1 MRLHCVCVII
11 SSGGARS
18 MRIGIPKE
26 IKNNENRVGLSPSGV
41 HALVEAGH
49 EVFVET
55 KAGEGSYFEDADYV
69 QAGANIVNRQDE
81 VWDVDM
87 VIKVKEPLKEEYGY
101 FREGLILFTYL
112 HLANEPELT
121 KALIDKKV
129 VAIAYETVQLGDRS
143 LPLLTPMSEVAG
155 RMSTQIGAQFLQRFN
170 GGMGIL
176 LGGIPGVQKGK
187 VTIIGGGQ
195 AGTNAARIALGL
207 GADVTILDVNPK
219 RLQEFEDLFD
229 GRVQTIMSNPL
240 NIESHVV
247 ESDLVIGAVL
257 IPGAKAPKLVTE
269 DMIKKMKAG
278 SVVVDIAIDQGGIFE
293 TTDKISTHNDPTYIK
308 HGVVHYAVANMPGA
322 VPRTSTIGLNNATL
336 PYALQIANKGY
347 QRALTEN
354 VPLSHGLNV
363 FNGYVTNKAVAEA
376 FDYDYTPVT
385 QVLTEV

>member
-1 MRLHCVCVII
+1 MI
-11 SSGGARS
+11 SFGGARS

-49 EVFVET
+49 EVLVET

-69 QAGANIVNRQDE
+69 QAGANIVTRQDD
-81 VWDVDM
+81 VWNVDM

-155 RMSTQIGAQFLQRFN
+155 RMSTQVGAQFLQRFN

-219 RLQEFEDLFD
+219 RLQELEDLFD
-229 GRVQTIMSNPL
+229 GRVHTIMSNPL

-269 DMIKKMKAG
+269 DMIKNMKAG
-278 SVVVDIAIDQGGIFE
+278 SVIVDIAIDQGGIFE
-293 TTDKISTHNDPTYIK
+293 TTDKISTHDDPTYIK

-336 PYALQIANKGY
+336 PYAIQIANKGY

-376 FDYDYTPVT
+376 FDYEYTPVT
-385 QVLTEV
+385 QILTESK

>member
-1 MRLHCVCVII
+1 M
-11 SSGGARS
+11 GGVGR
-18 MRIGIPKE
+18 MKIGIPKE

-49 EVFVET
+49 TVLVEQS
-55 KAGEGSYFEDADYV
+55 AGIGSFFEDQDYV
-69 QAGANIVNRQDE
+69 EAGAEIVDAQTK

-87 VIKVKEPLKEEYGY
+87 VIKVKEPLKEEYDF

-121 KALIDKKV
+121 EALIKNKV
-129 VAIAYETVQLGDRS
+129 VAIAYETVQLADRS

-155 RMSTQIGAQFLQRFN
+155 RMSAQIGAQFLQKFN

-219 RLQEFEDLFD
+219 RLQQLEELFN
-229 GRVQTIMSNPL
+229 GRVHTIMSNPL
-240 NIESHVV
+240 NIEEHVKA
-247 ESDLVIGAVL
+247 SDLVIGAVL
-257 IPGAKAPKLVTE
+257 IPGAKAPRLVTE
-269 DMIKKMKAG
+269 DMIKQMKAG

-293 TTDKISTHNDPTYIK
+293 TTDRITTHDDPTYIK

-336 PYALQIANKGY
+336 PYALQLANKGY
-347 QRALTEN
+347 KQALTDN
-354 VPLSHGLNV
+354 VPLSQGLNTY
-363 FNGYVTNKAVAEA
+363 NGLVTNKAVAEA
-376 FDYDYTPVT
+376 FNKEFTPVAD
-385 QVLTEV
+385 VLK

>member
-1 MRLHCVCVII
+1 MRYHEF
-11 SSGGARS
+11 GGVRS
-18 MRIGIPKE
+18 MRIGIPRE

-49 EVFVET
+49 EVLVET
-55 KAGEGSYFEDADYV
+55 HAGEGSYFEDNDYV
-69 QAGANIVNRQDE
+69 EAGAEISDSQSQ

-87 VIKVKEPLKEEYGY
+87 IIKVKEPLSEEYAY
-101 FREGLILFTYL
+101 FKEGLILFTYL

-121 KALIDKKV
+121 QALIDKKV
-129 VAIAYETVQLGDRS
+129 VAIAYETVQLADRT

-219 RLQEFEDLFD
+219 RLQEIEDLFD

-240 NIESHVV
+240 NIEAHVI

-269 DMIKKMKAG
+269 AMIKKMKPG

-293 TTDKISTHNDPTYIK
+293 TTDRITTHDNPTYIK
-308 HGVVHYAVANMPGA
+308 HDVVHYAVANMPGA

-336 PYALQIANKGY
+336 PYALQLANKGY
-347 QRALTEN
+347 QRALIEN
-354 VPLSHGLNV
+354 EPLSHGLNV
-363 FNGYVTNKAVAEA
+363 FAGQITNKAVADA
-376 FDYDYTPVT
+376 FNYTYTSVSDALKET
-385 QVLTEV
+385 V

>member
-1 MRLHCVCVII
+1 MRYHEF
-11 SSGGARS
+11 GGVRS
-18 MRIGIPKE
+18 MRIGIPRE

-49 EVFVET
+49 EVLVET
-55 KAGEGSYFEDADYV
+55 HAGEGSYFEDNDYV
-69 QAGANIVNRQDE
+69 EAGAEISDSQSQ

-87 VIKVKEPLKEEYGY
+87 IIKVKEPLSEEYAY
-101 FREGLILFTYL
+101 FKEGLILFTYL

-121 KALIDKKV
+121 QALIDKKV
-129 VAIAYETVQLGDRS
+129 VAIAYETVQLADRT

-219 RLQEFEDLFD
+219 RLQELEDLFD

-240 NIESHVV
+240 NIEAHVI

-269 DMIKKMKAG
+269 AMIKKMKPG

-293 TTDKISTHNDPTYIK
+293 TTDRITTHDNPTYIK
-308 HGVVHYAVANMPGA
+308 HDVVHYAVANMPGA

-336 PYALQIANKGY
+336 PYALQLANKGY
-347 QRALTEN
+347 QRALIEN
-354 VPLSHGLNV
+354 EPLSHGLNV
-363 FNGYVTNKAVAEA
+363 FAGQITNKAVADA
-376 FDYDYTPVT
+376 FNYNYTSVSDALKET
-385 QVLTEV
+385 V

>member
-1 MRLHCVCVII
+1 
-11 SSGGARS
+11 
-18 MRIGIPKE
+18 MRIGIPRE

-49 EVFVET
+49 EVLVET
-55 KAGEGSYFEDADYV
+55 RAGEGSYFEDIDYV
-69 QAGANIVNRQDE
+69 QAGAEISDSQSQ

-87 VIKVKEPLKEEYGY
+87 VIKVKEPLSEEYAY
-101 FREGLILFTYL
+101 FKEGLILFTYL

-121 KALIDKKV
+121 QALIDKKV
-129 VAIAYETVQLGDRS
+129 VAIAYETVQLADRT

-219 RLQEFEDLFD
+219 RLQELEDLFD

-240 NIESHVV
+240 NIETHVI

-269 DMIKKMKAG
+269 AMIKKMKPG

-293 TTDKISTHNDPTYIK
+293 TTDRITTHDNPTYIK
-308 HGVVHYAVANMPGA
+308 HDVVHYAVANMPGA

-336 PYALQIANKGY
+336 PYALQLANKGY
-347 QRALTEN
+347 QRALIEN
-354 VPLSHGLNV
+354 EPLSHGLNV
-363 FNGYVTNKAVAEA
+363 FAGQITNKAVADA
-376 FDYDYTPVT
+376 FNYSYTSVSDALKET
-385 QVLTEV
+385 V

>member
-1 MRLHCVCVII
+1 
-11 SSGGARS
+11 
-18 MRIGIPKE
+18 MRIGIPRE

-49 EVFVET
+49 EVLVET
-55 KAGEGSYFEDADYV
+55 NAGEGSYFEDNDYV
-69 QAGANIVNRQDE
+69 EAGAEISDSQSQ

-87 VIKVKEPLKEEYGY
+87 IIKVKEPLSEEYAY
-101 FREGLILFTYL
+101 FKEGLILFTYL

-121 KALIDKKV
+121 QALIDKKV
-129 VAIAYETVQLGDRS
+129 VAIAYETVQLSDRT

-219 RLQEFEDLFD
+219 RLQELEDLFD

-240 NIESHVV
+240 NIEAHVI

-269 DMIKKMKAG
+269 TMIKKMKPG

-293 TTDKISTHNDPTYIK
+293 TTDRITTHDNPTYIK
-308 HGVVHYAVANMPGA
+308 HDVVHYAVANMPGA

-336 PYALQIANKGY
+336 PYALQLANKGY
-347 QRALTEN
+347 QRALIEN
-354 VPLSHGLNV
+354 EPLSHGLNV
-363 FNGYVTNKAVAEA
+363 FAGQITNKAVADA
-376 FDYDYTPVT
+376 FNYSYTSVSDALKET
-385 QVLTEV
+385 V

>member
-1 MRLHCVCVII
+1 MRLHVVYVMI
-11 SSGGARS
+11 SFGGARS

-49 EVFVET
+49 EVLVET
-55 KAGEGSYFEDADYV
+55 AAGVGSYFEDTDYV
-69 QAGANIVNRQDE
+69 QAGANIVNSQDD

-87 VIKVKEPLKEEYGY
+87 VIKVKEPLQEEYGY

-219 RLQEFEDLFD
+219 RLQELEDLFD
-229 GRVQTIMSNPL
+229 GRVHTIMSNPL

-269 DMIKKMKAG
+269 DMVKKMKSG
-278 SVVVDIAIDQGGIFE
+278 SVIVDIAIDQGGIFE
-293 TTDKISTHNDPTYIK
+293 TTDKISTHDDPTYIK

-376 FDYDYTPVT
+376 FNYDYTPVT
-385 QVLTEV
+385 QVLTEA

>member
-1 MRLHCVCVII
+1 MRYHEF
-11 SSGGARS
+11 GGVRS
-18 MRIGIPKE
+18 MRIGIPRE

-49 EVFVET
+49 EVLVET
-55 KAGEGSYFEDADYV
+55 HAGEGSYFEDNDYV
-69 QAGANIVNRQDE
+69 EAGAEISDSQSQ

-87 VIKVKEPLKEEYGY
+87 IIKVKEPLSEEYAY
-101 FREGLILFTYL
+101 FKEGLILFTYL

-121 KALIDKKV
+121 QALIDKKV
-129 VAIAYETVQLGDRS
+129 VAIAYETVQLADRT

-219 RLQEFEDLFD
+219 RLQELEDLFD

-240 NIESHVV
+240 NIEAHVI

-269 DMIKKMKAG
+269 TMIKKMKPG

-293 TTDKISTHNDPTYIK
+293 TTDRITTHDNPTYIK
-308 HGVVHYAVANMPGA
+308 HDVVHYAVANMPGA

-336 PYALQIANKGY
+336 PYALQLANKGY
-347 QRALTEN
+347 QRALIEN
-354 VPLSHGLNV
+354 EPLSHGLNV
-363 FNGYVTNKAVAEA
+363 FAGQITNKAVADA
-376 FDYDYTPVT
+376 FNYSYTSVSDALKET
-385 QVLTEV
+385 V